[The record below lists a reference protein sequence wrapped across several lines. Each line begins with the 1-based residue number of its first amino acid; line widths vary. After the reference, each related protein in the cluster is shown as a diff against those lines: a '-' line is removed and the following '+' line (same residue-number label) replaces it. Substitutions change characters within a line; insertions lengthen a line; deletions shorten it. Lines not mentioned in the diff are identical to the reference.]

1 MSEAK
6 TFVLADDSALLR
18 EGLVGLLER
27 QGFKVIA
34 HVRDATQLGKTLTDL
49 ADNDGLPDALVTDVR
64 MPPNMSN
71 DGLEVAIESKK
82 RYPQMAVMV
91 LSQYVAPGYAQQL
104 FALPASNGGIGYL
117 LKDRV
122 SDVVDFISSLRL
134 IISGG
139 VVIDPQV
146 AQAMMN
152 NSRMGLGSLTAREAE
167 VLELMAQG
175 LSNKQIAQQL
185 VLSSA
190 AVAKHVSNIFSKL
203 GLEPG
208 EENRRVR
215 AILTFL
221 AE

>member
-1 MSEAK
+1 
-6 TFVLADDSALLR
+6 
-18 EGLVGLLER
+18 
-27 QGFKVIA
+27 
-34 HVRDATQLGKTLTDL
+34 
-49 ADNDGLPDALVTDVR
+49 
-64 MPPNMSN
+64 MSN